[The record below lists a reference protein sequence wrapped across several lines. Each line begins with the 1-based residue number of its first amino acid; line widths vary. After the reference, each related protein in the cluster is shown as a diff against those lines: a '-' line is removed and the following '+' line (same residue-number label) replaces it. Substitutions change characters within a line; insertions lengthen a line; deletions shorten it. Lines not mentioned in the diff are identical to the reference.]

1 LPMGSPSRE
10 ALPPWARSSSKN
22 PPSVLAAHE
31 DVVALIPKD
40 PDRSLMSM
48 SRRVLSNIVHR
59 SRSQRAV
66 KAIDAVSEGNSS
78 VSLYGAASSAT
89 LNQNEHEA
97 TQVLFEEEAQLAFE
111 QELLAQQIQTE
122 LPANDDQ
129 NQANIEML
137 SQTRIIPHRGE
148 SAMEHLLEL
157 RTAVNGLTVLG
168 RPEGAA
174 RLLEE
179 HVAADPGTCAWA
191 YLEYMH
197 LCEQLELRDDFESM
211 RKKYRQQFNRMAPYW
226 YEPNANV
233 LGLDGYSRA
242 ANELCAAW
250 QQGQQQAQQTLST
263 WLAGPLLARKL
274 VQLPAY
280 HDLFD
285 LYEILE
291 FIQID
296 QEASAALASDTRAQN
311 ASAQNLMSEKLGEAV
326 SSPSD
331 IEQDFVPTVSLLD
344 LDYEFS
350 SDVTLEEHEVQE
362 SEKAVTIV
370 KTGNFSVDFNVAGT
384 QFGGL
389 PASQS
394 VFDKK

>member
-1 LPMGSPSRE
+1 
-10 ALPPWARSSSKN
+10 
-22 PPSVLAAHE
+22 
-31 DVVALIPKD
+31 
-40 PDRSLMSM
+40 
-48 SRRVLSNIVHR
+48 
-59 SRSQRAV
+59 
-66 KAIDAVSEGNSS
+66 
-78 VSLYGAASSAT
+78 
-89 LNQNEHEA
+89 
-97 TQVLFEEEAQLAFE
+97 
-111 QELLAQQIQTE
+111 
-122 LPANDDQ
+122 
-129 NQANIEML
+129 
-137 SQTRIIPHRGE
+137 
-148 SAMEHLLEL
+148 
-157 RTAVNGLTVLG
+157 
-168 RPEGAA
+168 
-174 RLLEE
+174 
-179 HVAADPGTCAWA
+179 
-191 YLEYMH
+191 
-197 LCEQLELRDDFESM
+197 
-211 RKKYRQQFNRMAPYW
+211 
-226 YEPNANV
+226 
-233 LGLDGYSRA
+233 
-242 ANELCAAW
+242 
-250 QQGQQQAQQTLST
+250 
-263 WLAGPLLARKL
+263 LAGPLLARKL